1 MKEKKV
7 KKQKLNTEST
17 NEEQDQD
24 QVQEVIDS
32 KVDSRDV
39 DTPKKKKT
47 KEKPVKEPK
56 AKKEK
61 PIKEKKVKA
70 TKVKKEKPLKN
81 REKWTNKYFKKF
93 TGRAHDSF
101 EDLMKEDFKN
111 AMKRALLLS
120 SIQKTDYEKPVII
133 TIPDAYN
140 QGGKVT
146 YRLDVRKDGSQTLV
160 YNQSLIT
167 ILFFGKDSLFYYQAN
182 IDHRNGHIGY
192 DISGEFNYFDVTH
205 IETQL
210 KYDNPDKPKYL
221 TLDVEIGLVDGTIKP
236 FHLRNHR
243 IHDCYELPDLLTETE
258 QEVLTLIK
266 SRVRDSRAL

>member
-7 KKQKLNTEST
+7 KKQKLNTES
-17 NEEQDQD
+17 EIKPQDPN
-24 QVQEVIDS
+24 QVQEVSDLKNDS
-32 KVDSRDV
+32 HEV
-39 DTPKKKKT
+39 DTPKKKK
-47 KEKPVKEPK
+47 V
-56 AKKEK
+56 
-61 PIKEKKVKA
+61 KEKKVKVQKEKKVKVPKKK
-70 TKVKKEKPLKN
+70 KVKKLKN
-81 REKWTNKYFKKF
+81 REKWTKKYFKKF
-93 TGRAHDSF
+93 SGRAEESF
-101 EDLMKEDFKN
+101 ADLMKEDFKN
-111 AMKRALLLS
+111 AMKRAEILS

-140 QGGKVT
+140 KGGKVV
-146 YRLDVRKDGSQTLV
+146 YRLDVKKDGSQTLV
-160 YNQSLIT
+160 YDQSLIT

-221 TLDVEIGLVDGTIKP
+221 TLDLEVGLVDGTIKP

-243 IHDCYELPDLLTETE
+243 IHDCYELPDLVTETE
-258 QEVLTLIK
+258 YEILTLIK
-266 SRVRDSRAL
+266 SRVRESRSL